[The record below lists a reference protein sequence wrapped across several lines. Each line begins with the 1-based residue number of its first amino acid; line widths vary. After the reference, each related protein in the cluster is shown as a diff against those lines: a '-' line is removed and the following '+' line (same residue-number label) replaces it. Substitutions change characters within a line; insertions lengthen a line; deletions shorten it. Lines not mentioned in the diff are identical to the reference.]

1 MRGGYYMSFNY
12 SKLKGRIIEKYGTR
26 RNFAREMNLSEKTL
40 SSKLK
45 NITSW
50 KNDDISR
57 ACDLLEIPMEEI
69 PVYFFEVE
77 VQ

>member
-1 MRGGYYMSFNY
+1 MSFNY
-12 SKLKGRIIEKYGTR
+12 SKLKGRIIEKYGTQ

-57 ACDLLEIPMEEI
+57 ACDLLEIPMEEM

>member
-1 MRGGYYMSFNY
+1 MSFNY
-12 SKLKGRIIEKYGTR
+12 SKLKGRIIEKYGTQ

-45 NITSW
+45 NVTSW

-57 ACDLLEIPMEEI
+57 ACDLLEIPIEEI